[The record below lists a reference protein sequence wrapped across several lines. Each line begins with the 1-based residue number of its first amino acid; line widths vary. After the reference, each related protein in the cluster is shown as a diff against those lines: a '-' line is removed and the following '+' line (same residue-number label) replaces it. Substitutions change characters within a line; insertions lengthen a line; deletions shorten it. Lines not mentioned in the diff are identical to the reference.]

1 MPMTAQRQLHLNVNV
16 LATGRHNAAW
26 RHPSVS
32 KSVSDIGHFIE
43 IAQTAERGTF
53 DAIFF
58 ADHQALDES
67 AAYRP
72 WHSLDPAI
80 LIAAISQATT
90 HIGLVATS
98 STTVDQP
105 YHVARK
111 VATLDHVSHGRVAW
125 NFVTSQQDSIAQNFG
140 YERLPLHADRYR
152 RANEFVDVVVKL
164 WDSWDDDA
172 VVADTQTGQYVDF
185 ARVRPIEHRGEFF
198 SVRGALNLPR
208 PPQGRPVLIHA
219 GDSGDSRAIG
229 ARFADGIF
237 TVQRTYEEARVF
249 YEDLKSR
256 ARGFG
261 RRDGGPLILPGLYP
275 VVAAT
280 EAEALARKAEF
291 DALLDTA
298 DELAKLAARYAYPT
312 AKLDLDK
319 PFPDDILSNVGTAAT
334 NRGFLENLV
343 RESRRE
349 NLTVRQVLGRNPL
362 GGHRLIVG
370 GPEQIADEIQH
381 WFENHA
387 ADGFNLNFDAYPS
400 GLALFVDHVVP
411 VLRRRGLFRTSYTG
425 TTLRD
430 HLGLERPANRIRA
443 GGADGLLAAAN

>member
-1 MPMTAQRQLHLNVNV
+1 MTAQRQLHLNVNV

-32 KSVSDIGHFIE
+32 KSVSDIDHFIE
-43 IAQTAERGTF
+43 IAKTAERGTF

-72 WHSLDPAI
+72 WHSLDPSI
-80 LIAAISQATT
+80 LIAAISQATA

-105 YHVARK
+105 YHVAGK
-111 VATLDHVSHGRVAW
+111 VATLDHVNHGRVAW
-125 NFVTSQQDSIAQNFG
+125 NFVTSQQDSIARNFG
-140 YERLPLHADRYR
+140 YESLPAHAGRYR
-152 RANEFVDVVVKL
+152 RANEFVDVVVRL

-172 VVADTQTGQYVDF
+172 VVADTKTGRYVDF
-185 ARVRPIEHRGEFF
+185 ARVQPIEHRGEFF

-208 PPQGRPVLIHA
+208 PPQGRPVLVHA
-219 GDSGDSRAIG
+219 GDSSDSRTIG
-229 ARFADGIF
+229 ARFADAIF
-237 TVQRTYEEARVF
+237 TVQRTLDEARVF
-249 YEDLKSR
+249 YDDLKSR

-261 RRDGGPLILPGLYP
+261 RREGGPLILPGLYP

-280 EAEALARKAEF
+280 EAEARARKAEF

-298 DELAKLAARYAYPT
+298 DELAKLAARYAYPVE
-312 AKLDLDK
+312 KLDPDK
-319 PFPDDILSNVGTAAT
+319 PFPDDVLRNTKTGT

-343 RESRRE
+343 SEARRE

-362 GGHRLIVG
+362 GGQRLIVG
-370 GPEQIADEIQH
+370 GPEQIADDIQH
-381 WFENHA
+381 WFENRA

-411 VLRRRGLFRTSYTG
+411 VLRQRGLFRTAYTG

-430 HLGLERPANRIRA
+430 HLGLERPDNHIQT
-443 GGADGLLAAAN
+443 GGAETLLAAAN